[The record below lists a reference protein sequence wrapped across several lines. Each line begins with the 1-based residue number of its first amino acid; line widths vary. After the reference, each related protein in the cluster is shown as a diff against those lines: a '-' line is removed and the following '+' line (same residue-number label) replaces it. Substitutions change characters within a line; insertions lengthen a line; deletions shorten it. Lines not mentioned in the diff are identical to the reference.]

1 MPYSHAVRLVAVLAL
16 ILCLPGPACSDSGV
30 RTGKVDPYGDCCV
43 AKVVMTGVST
53 WNVTC
58 GFCAANPG
66 VYTISQP
73 DPEKLVFTG
82 PGGITA
88 DSRYDAAAAVC
99 QCPSQDARRAF
110 EKKMRT
116 FDGN

>member
-1 MPYSHAVRLVAVLAL
+1 MPQPFYRRYVRLFPVLALAVLAAAW
-16 ILCLPGPACSDSGV
+16 PA
-30 RTGKVDPYGDCCV
+30 TAQMADPYGDCCV
-43 AKVVMTGVST
+43 AQVDISGVST

-58 GFCAANPG
+58 GPCASNPG
-66 VYTISQP
+66 VYSIAQP

-82 PGGITA
+82 PGGVVA
-88 DSRYDAAAAVC
+88 ESRYDAAAAVC

-116 FDGN
+116 YDGN

>member
-1 MPYSHAVRLVAVLAL
+1 MPCSRRFFCFLAVPALVLTVLAAA
-16 ILCLPGPACSDSGV
+16 PASAQS
-30 RTGKVDPYGDCCV
+30 VDPYGDCCV
-43 AKVVMTGVST
+43 ATVVMTGVST

-58 GFCAANPG
+58 GACAANPG
-66 VYTISQP
+66 VYVISQP
-73 DPEKLVFTG
+73 DPEKLVFVG

-116 FDGN
+116 YDGN

>member
-1 MPYSHAVRLVAVLAL
+1 MPKPFHRRLARLAPLAGLAL
-16 ILCLPGPACSDSGV
+16 ALAAAPVPAQ
-30 RTGKVDPYGDCCV
+30 TVDPYGDCCV
-43 AKVVMTGVST
+43 AQVTMTGVST

-58 GFCAANPG
+58 GSCASNPG
-66 VYTISQP
+66 VYTITQP
-73 DPEKLVFTG
+73 DPEKLVFIG

-99 QCPSQDARRAF
+99 QCPSQDARRAW

>member
-1 MPYSHAVRLVAVLAL
+1 MPKPFHLRLACFLSPAALAL
-16 ILCLPGPACSDSGV
+16 TLAAAPAAAQP
-30 RTGKVDPYGDCCV
+30 VDPYGDCCV
-43 AKVVMTGVST
+43 ATVVMTGVST

-58 GFCAANPG
+58 GPCASNPG
-66 VYTISQP
+66 VYGISQP
-73 DPEKLVFTG
+73 DPEKLVFIG
-82 PGGITA
+82 PGGVTA

-99 QCPSQDARRAF
+99 RCPSQDARRAW